1 MKKKVVSVI
10 ISLILA
16 VTMLLPAVNVFGA
29 SSVWGGGVAT
39 PTLSGGYYQID
50 TGEKLAWFARQVN
63 SGSSSI
69 KAKLTNDIMLNSTG
83 TYTYEWTPI
92 GTEANPFKGEFD
104 GNGHYISG
112 VYIRTQREYNGLFG
126 YVYSDKPVV
135 DDEDDTTEEIF
146 TANPPEMIH
155 DLEVKSSQIVGL
167 DHAGGICGYIHY
179 GIISGCSYSGTI
191 SSYGNNVGGICG
203 EAFNFS
209 KIEQCFTKGSVTGVI
224 RTGGIVGFANTNVQV
239 NECYSEMTITS
250 NASVNGNAGGIAGAL
265 SASKLKG
272 AYFMGSITG
281 PKRVGGIVGYNSYS
295 TVTSCYCIGSVSS
308 SLANPEYVNAIAGY
322 SMGCSYL
329 NCYYCED
336 MTGTGDKNATARTVA
351 DMKKFT
357 FVRELNENAN
367 AFSYDYMNINNGYPV
382 LVFMLETSVWTGG
395 IEQPSTD
402 SSGTY
407 LIESAENLAWFEKLV
422 NGTLSGYA
430 RNTSANAK
438 LIDNLLLNIFITDD
452 TSLTN
457 VWTPIGSES
466 YPYNGT
472 FNGNG
477 YNITGV
483 YVNGEKNQGLFGYIG
498 TSGNVSGVVMLDGQ
512 INGTENV
519 GAVAGYNKGTI
530 SLSCNDGVVNGQK
543 AVGGICGYNT
553 GIVQT
558 SYNQDT
564 VNCTSDGGSQIGG
577 ICGYNTRAYVRQCF
591 NNGLVTGVANSN
603 YYGGICG
610 FNSGDGVY
618 NCYNSGKVLGGF
630 YVGGLIGY
638 NSTGTVKYCL
648 NYGNVNSLN
657 PVNSNTNNFIGYN
670 YGTCTMQYCY
680 IDSTIQN
687 TIINNLNGAT
697 AKTTAELTGGNI
709 STELGFP
716 TGVWVNCF
724 DENYYRFYPQL
735 QDIRYSTY
743 EKYKDDSIESVRMVK
758 ESYNVKLK
766 IDGRSDSYFADFPSA
781 LTALGVN
788 DGTIIPIR
796 SITLDSAVNLSSRV
810 KIHGENYPVTITR
823 ASTYTGALFNV
834 TGKLTLGD
842 YKDGSD
848 DNILLIIDGNSA
860 VTATD
865 SLISLGEN
873 AELITYEGW
882 KITGAKSSVHGA
894 ALYMGSNSTVDYHG
908 GVITGNTATGTT
920 VDAGAVY
927 NDMGTFNMTGGEIS
941 SNTSASARGGAIFN
955 NSGVVNISGGEIKNN
970 YGKTFGGALV
980 NLGTD
985 AEINISG
992 DALISGNYANA
1003 GGAVMLYSGTV
1014 NMTGGTIKE
1023 NFAYKKNGSTA
1034 TTGGGGGV
1042 TINTS
1047 GKFVMSGGT
1056 ICDNYVYD
1064 NVGYGF
1070 GVTVFGT
1077 FEMSAD
1083 ALISNNDVYIYKNR
1097 KINITSAL
1105 NASGTAAVI
1114 TPALYETTNQ
1124 VLTGDALG
1132 VSSTKFEV
1140 TPSGDTAWYVNSVG
1154 YLMNTPINNVASLS
1168 KFGAYAVDYVS
1179 VAQAVSQIA
1188 AGESGIITIIGDNTI
1203 NETIKVY
1210 GDVTILSETDQTF
1223 TSMRGGSF
1231 KGTLFEVQPGGTLT
1245 FGFTEAEKW
1254 GEDVSAND
1262 SDEETIGTD
1271 SVGGEYIL
1279 DGGYAYNQSTGT
1291 SMITVLNGG
1300 TLYTYDDFTMTYGY
1314 SPTSGN
1320 IVVNGTMN
1328 MYGGTLRNNTGKQ
1341 GGAINIG
1348 TTGVVNLLGG
1358 SITGN
1363 NIVEGGCGKA
1373 IYNAGTLKRIENIYE
1388 YIQDEEVVATKNT
1401 FVSVRSNN
1409 DVYLS
1414 SGKTVI
1420 LDSTVTDVLLSGT
1433 SSAPESVTTTADKMV
1448 LSAPAYYAGM
1458 PVVTGENVGLH
1469 YTEFEPS
1476 DSGYYINVDGTIG
1489 YLLLVPST
1497 ASGLKIDR
1505 EAKYIT
1511 GVDITKTVG
1520 YYKTAF
1526 LNSGVI
1532 EIKDKDGNIMADT
1545 DRLTTGSKII
1555 LRDADGI
1562 GLVDSATVIIYGD
1575 VDCDGFVDAMDATI
1589 INAISQGMYAD
1600 GTLTAVQ
1607 LLAADTDTGGVTSSD
1622 VLYVESCGVKLNSVD
1637 QSR

>member
-1 MKKKVVSVI
+1 MKKKVISVI
-10 ISLILA
+10 ISVIMA
-16 VTMLLPAVNVFGA
+16 VLMIQPALSVMAA
-29 SSVWGGGVAT
+29 SAVWGGGVST

-63 SGSSSI
+63 NGSMTI

-83 TYTYEWTPI
+83 SYSYEWTPI
-92 GTEANPFKGEFD
+92 GTATYPFKGELD

-126 YVYSDKPVV
+126 YVYSEKPVV

-155 DLEVKSSQIVGL
+155 DLEVKYSQIVGL
-167 DHAGGICGYIHY
+167 DHTAGICGYIHY
-179 GIISGCSYSGTI
+179 GTISGCSFSGTVTAT
-191 SSYGNNVGGICG
+191 GNSVGGICG

-209 KIEQCFTKGSVTGVI
+209 KILRCSTKGTVTGNI
-224 RTGGIVGFANTNVQV
+224 RTGGIVGFANGNIAV
-239 NECYSEMTITS
+239 NECYSEAAITS
-250 NASVNGNAGGIAGAL
+250 NASVNGNAGGIVGAL
-265 SASKLKG
+265 SASTLKG
-272 AYFMGSITG
+272 AYFMGSVTG

-295 TVTSCYCIGSVSS
+295 AVTSCYCIGSVSS
-308 SLANPEYVNAIAGY
+308 SLASPEYVNSIAGY
-322 SMGCSYL
+322 TMGCSYL
-329 NCYYCED
+329 NCYYCSD
-336 MTGTGDKNATARTVA
+336 LTGRGDSNGTARTVE
-351 DMKKFT
+351 DIKKFT

-395 IEQPSTD
+395 IEAPSTD

-407 LIESAENLAWFEKLV
+407 IIESAENLAWFAKLV

-430 RNTSANAK
+430 RNTSANAR

-457 VWTPIGSES
+457 VWTPIGSET
-466 YPYNGT
+466 YPYEGT

-483 YVNGEKNQGLFGYIG
+483 YVNGTNNQGLFGYVG
-498 TSGNVSGVVMLDGQ
+498 TNGKVSGVVMLDGQ

-564 VNCTSDGGSQIGG
+564 VNCTYDGGSQIGG

-591 NNGLVTGVANSN
+591 NNGLVTGVASSN

-618 NCYNSGKVLGGF
+618 NCYNSGEVLGGF

-638 NSTGTVKYCL
+638 NSTGTVKYCI

-670 YGTCTMQYCY
+670 YGTYTTQCCY
-680 IDSTIQN
+680 IDSTIEN
-687 TIINNLNGAT
+687 TVINNLNGAT
-697 AKTTAELTGGNI
+697 AKTTAELTGGNA
-709 STELGFP
+709 STNLGFP
-716 TGVWVNCF
+716 AGTWVNVF
-724 DENYYRFYPQL
+724 DESYFRFYPQIY
-735 QDIRYSTY
+735 DIRYSTY
-743 EKYKDDSIESVRMVK
+743 EKYKNDSIESVRIVLD
-758 ESYNVKLK
+758 SYNVKLK

-796 SITLDSAVNLSSRV
+796 NITLENTVNVSSHV
-810 KIHGENYPVTITR
+810 KICGEGFPSTITR
-823 ASTYTGALFNV
+823 ASTLTGALFNV
-834 TGKLTLGD
+834 TGRLTLGD

-848 DNILLIIDGNSA
+848 DNPLLIINGNSA

-865 SLISLGEN
+865 SLIHLGAN
-873 AELITYEGW
+873 AKLITYEGW
-882 KITGAKSSVHGA
+882 KITGAKASVHGA
-894 ALYMGSNSTVDYHG
+894 ALYMDSNSTVDYHG
-908 GVITGNTATGTT
+908 GIITGNTATGTA

-927 NDMGTFNMTGGEIS
+927 NDMGTFNMDGGEIS
-941 SNTSASARGGAIFN
+941 SNTSASARGGGIFN

-980 NLGTD
+980 NLGAD

-1003 GGAVMLYSGTV
+1003 GGAVMIYSGTV
-1014 NMTGGTIKE
+1014 TMTGGTIKE

-1034 TTGGGGGV
+1034 TTGAGGGV

-1047 GKFVMSGGT
+1047 GKFVMSGGE

-1064 NVGYGF
+1064 NLGYGF
-1070 GVTVFGT
+1070 GVTVFGI

-1083 ALISNNDVYIYKNR
+1083 ALLTNNDIYIYKNR
-1097 KINITSAL
+1097 KIDITSKL

-1114 TPALYETTNQ
+1114 TPALYDTTNQ
-1124 VLTGDALG
+1124 VLTGEALG

-1140 TPSGDTAWYVNSVG
+1140 TPSGTTSWYVNSAG

-1188 AGESGIITIIGDNTI
+1188 AGESGIITIIGNNTI

-1231 KGTLFEVQPGGTLT
+1231 RGTLFEVQPGATLT

-1254 GEDVSAND
+1254 GEDVSADD
-1262 SDEETIGTD
+1262 SGEETLGTD

-1279 DGGYAYNQSTGT
+1279 DGGYTYNQSTGT

-1320 IVVNGTMN
+1320 IVVNGVMN
-1328 MYGGTLRNNTGKQ
+1328 MYGGTLRNNTGKY
-1341 GGAINIG
+1341 GGAINVG

-1363 NIVEGGCGKA
+1363 NIVEGGYGEA
-1373 IYNAGTLKRIENIYE
+1373 IYNAGTLNRIENVYE
-1388 YIQDEEVVATKNT
+1388 YVQDEEVVATKNT
-1401 FVSVRSNN
+1401 FVSIRSNN

-1414 SGKTVI
+1414 SGKTII
-1420 LDSTVTDVLLSGT
+1420 LGSAVTDVLLSGT
-1433 SSAPESVTTTADKMV
+1433 SDAPESVTTTADKMV
-1448 LSAPAYYAGM
+1448 LSASAYYAGM
-1458 PVVTGENVGLH
+1458 PMVTGDDVSLH
-1469 YTEFEPS
+1469 YTEFEPA
-1476 DSGYYINVDGTIG
+1476 DSGYFIDVDGTIG
-1489 YLLLVPST
+1489 YQLLVPS
-1497 ASGLKIDR
+1497 ASSGMRVDR
-1505 EAKYIT
+1505 TNKYIT
-1511 GVDITKTVG
+1511 GIDITKTVA

-1532 EIKDKDGNIMADT
+1532 EVKDKDGNVMADT

-1562 GLVDSATVIIYGD
+1562 GMVDYATVVIYGD
-1575 VDCDGFVDAMDATI
+1575 VDCDGFTDAMDAAM
-1589 INAISQGMYAD
+1589 INAIAQGMYAE
-1600 GTLTAVQ
+1600 GVLTAAQ
-1607 LLAADTDTGGVTSSD
+1607 LMAADTDKAGIDSAD
-1622 VLYVESCGVKLNSVD
+1622 VLYVESCGIKLNTVD
-1637 QSR
+1637 QSI